1 MQRREFIMLLGGAAA
16 TWPLAVRAQQPDR
29 MRRVGVLANEPW
41 APLDGL
47 RQGLRELGYVEGK
60 NIRFEYRFAE
70 DHIER
75 FSDLAAELIGL
86 QVDVIVAQGTPATL
100 AAHKATSSI
109 PIVMSAADPVGASLV
124 ASLARPGG
132 NVTGLST
139 QGAEMEEKRL
149 ELLKDLLPNLSRVAV
164 LSNPANP
171 ACVIAVG
178 SARRGATALHLQ
190 LDVVDASEPGDLNSA
205 FLAMTRTHPDAA
217 LVVAD
222 SFLAGQRARIA
233 EFMLAQRLPAI
244 YTYREH
250 VESGGLISYS
260 TSYFDLF
267 RREAPFIDKIFK
279 GASPGDLPIEQPTKF
294 ELIINAKTAKA
305 LGLTVPPTLLARAD
319 EVIE

>member
-1 MQRREFIMLLGGAAA
+1 LKIENRPSRESVGVKRRDFIALGGAAA
-16 TWPLAVRAQQPDR
+16 AWPLAARAQQPDR

-60 NIRFEYRFAE
+60 NIHFEYRFAE

-75 FSDLAAELIGL
+75 FSALAAELVGL

-149 ELLKDLLPNLSRVAV
+149 ELLKDLLPSLSRVAV

-171 ACVIAVG
+171 ACVIAVE

-190 LDVVDASEPGDLNSA
+190 LDVVDASEPGDLDSA

-217 LVVAD
+217 RSWSPIPSWPVSAHVSPSSCWRSD
-222 SFLAGQRARIA
+222 F
-233 EFMLAQRLPAI
+233 RL
-244 YTYREH
+244 
-250 VESGGLISYS
+250 S
-260 TSYFDLF
+260 THT
-267 RREAPFIDKIFK
+267 
-279 GASPGDLPIEQPTKF
+279 AS
-294 ELIINAKTAKA
+294 
-305 LGLTVPPTLLARAD
+305 TLSQA
-319 EVIE
+319 V